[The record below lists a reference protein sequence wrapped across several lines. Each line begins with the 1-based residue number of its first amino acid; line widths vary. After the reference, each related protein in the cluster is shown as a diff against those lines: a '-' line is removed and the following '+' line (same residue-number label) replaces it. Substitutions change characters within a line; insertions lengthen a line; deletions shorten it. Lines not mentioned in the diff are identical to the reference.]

1 MKKRQY
7 IYTITCLYDIP
18 PYCDNS
24 IIHSERKNKNKE
36 YWSHGGDRTVGWCKN
51 LEDAKNIVESNQC
64 DIHECSYKYVVI
76 EKVSDGVYGFCIG
89 NCEQWYEWNE
99 IENKYMQIDK
109 PEKLKHVVGFSIG

>member
-24 IIHSERKNKNKE
+24 ISPSERKKKTKE
-36 YWSHGGDRTVGWCKN
+36 YWSHGGNRTVGWCKKP
-51 LEDAKNIVESNQC
+51 EDAKNIVENNQC

-76 EKVSDGVYGFCIG
+76 EKVSDGVYGSRMG

-99 IENKYMQIDK
+99 TENKYVPIDK
-109 PEKLKHVVGFSIG
+109 PVKLKSIIGFSIG